1 MEVGV
6 GVMTVIVM
14 TMTMMVMMR
23 RRVMMRVVVW
33 GKVCSAI
40 QQTPSYP
47 LHPLCSHQSQG

>member
-1 MEVGV
+1 MGV